1 MQSPSE
7 RAKSVPGSLTL
18 FHELSSSLITK
29 IYLCD
34 FNNTKAVIRFDLAA
48 ASQLSINRQNEVN
61 LLKSIGSLSIAPE
74 VLYSD
79 AEGGILIWKYI
90 IGEKPSF
97 NKDRNIP
104 YSLFDLGACLY
115 SLHSLPIPKKS
126 IDIFSNSM
134 ALYQSLLDKK
144 SDKLLFD
151 KALALHN
158 RINADGVEKVFS
170 HNDLHSSNL
179 LWNQKYYFLDWEY
192 SGLNHPC
199 FDIASLVKNLE
210 LSQSQISELSNGY
223 KGSNEFFHRSK
234 LDEWIEF
241 IDCLNKIWDISV
253 QKIVENLEL
262 NKYL

>member
-1 MQSPSE
+1 
-7 RAKSVPGSLTL
+7 
-18 FHELSSSLITK
+18 
-29 IYLCD
+29 
-34 FNNTKAVIRFDLAA
+34 
-48 ASQLSINRQNEVN
+48 
-61 LLKSIGSLSIAPE
+61 
-74 VLYSD
+74 
-79 AEGGILIWKYI
+79 
-90 IGEKPSF
+90 
-97 NKDRNIP
+97 
-104 YSLFDLGACLY
+104 
-115 SLHSLPIPKKS
+115 
-126 IDIFSNSM
+126 M

-241 IDCLNKIWDISV
+241 IDYLNKIWDISV